1 MTQVLLLGA
10 GTGAAARVTKSLEQI
25 DRSLCFVVSPEVRF
39 ETNFGINADAI
50 LLVIGRTSSIDLIS
64 TIKSASD
71 AGVPVLMLL
80 PNLDLFDVGLVSGF
94 VDFCL
99 PPHSPEEIAMR
110 LQSVIRRSSRNGSP
124 NLINIGEL
132 SIDVEKYEVRI
143 SGRKVDLTYKEYELL
158 KVLAANPG
166 RVFTREALLRTV
178 WDYDY
183 FGGARTVDV
192 HVRRL
197 RAKIA
202 DGNQRLIETIHK
214 VGYRLSVADALSD

>member
-1 MTQVLLLGA
+1 M
-10 GTGAAARVTKSLEQI
+10 I
-25 DRSLCFVVSPEVRF
+25 
-39 ETNFGINADAI
+39 I
-50 LLVIGRTSSIDLIS
+50 
-64 TIKSASD
+64 
-71 AGVPVLMLL
+71 
-80 PNLDLFDVGLVSGF
+80 
-94 VDFCL
+94 
-99 PPHSPEEIAMR
+99 IA
-110 LQSVIRRSSRNGSP
+110 QQ
-124 NLINIGEL
+124 

-143 SGRKVDLTYKEYELL
+143 SGHKVDLTYKEYELL

-214 VGYRLSVADALSD
+214 VGYRLSVTDASGD